1 LRERTRTWKNAAV
14 VKILALVPEAHGGFG
29 GIATYSRDLIDACC
43 ELTRVTHVELVPRII
58 RSEPVGLPAKAEML
72 SAAAGGLARY
82 MREVARA
89 ATRRADAILCSH
101 VHLLPFARLSTF
113 GRRIPIIG
121 VLHGIE
127 AWKPTGRLFVD
138 TLSRQCDGLIAV
150 SECTSQRFQRWSG
163 LADRQIEILPPAVHR
178 DAYRSG
184 PKMQYLLDRYGIAGR
199 RVILTLG
206 RLDAGERQKGVDE
219 LIELMPQLRSE
230 VPDLVYLI
238 AGDGGDRARLQA
250 KVTAAGLN
258 GSVQLIGRIA
268 EAEKADHFRLCDVY
282 SMAGRQEGFGIVF
295 LEALATGAPVV
306 ASVLDGSR
314 NAVLEGRL
322 GELANPDDP
331 ASLRAAILRALA
343 KPRVVPELLE
353 HFSFANFVQRLD
365 GILDRFAPMP
375 QAQPCPS

>member
-1 LRERTRTWKNAAV
+1 

-43 ELTRVTHVELVPRII
+43 ELPRVSHVQLVPRII

-82 MREVARA
+82 MREVVRA
-89 ATRRADAILCSH
+89 ATRRADAILCGH
-101 VHLLPFARLSTF
+101 VHLLPFAKLATL

-127 AWKPTGRLFVD
+127 AWQPTGRLFVD
-138 TLSRQCDGLIAV
+138 TLSCRCDGLIAV
-150 SECTSQRFQRWSG
+150 SECTSARFRRWSG
-163 LADRQIEILPPAVHR
+163 LAEGRIEVLPPAVHR
-178 DAYRSG
+178 DAFRSG
-184 PKMQYLLDRYGIAGR
+184 PKAQHLIDRYGIAGK

-206 RLDAGERQKGVDE
+206 RLDARERQKGVDE

-230 VPDLVYLI
+230 VPDLIYLI
-238 AGDGGDRARLQA
+238 AGDGNDRARLRA
-250 KVTAAGLN
+250 KVMAAGLD
-258 GSVQLIGRIA
+258 GSVQLIGRIP
-268 EAEKADHFRLCDVY
+268 EAEKADHYRLCDVY

-314 NAVLEGRL
+314 NAVLEGKL

-331 ASLRAAILRALA
+331 ASLRAAILRALDRH
-343 KPRVVPELLE
+343 RVVPELLE
-353 HFSFANFVQRLD
+353 HFSFANFVKRLD
-365 GILDRFAPMP
+365 GILNRFAPMP
-375 QAQPCPS
+375 RAQPGLS